1 MLTLWLVSGFYS
13 LFGQQA
19 LRMLQF
25 PFVRKKVKQ
34 FLISGLLMIRHLG
47 NDILQVIPWVHIV
60 CLAGGQQGT
69 DYRHVNG
76 SLVIAAE
83 EIVLAP
89 QSSKHSKKY
98 TSTRRYMHVR
108 PDWSLDKYFC
118 SKKLGLGSI

>member
-13 LFGQQA
+13 LVGQQA

-89 QSSKHSKKY
+89 QSSKHSHADICMHYLNLPEAVYKTITEMHLKK
-98 TSTRRYMHVR
+98 
-108 PDWSLDKYFC
+108 
-118 SKKLGLGSI
+118 SIAFP

>member
-1 MLTLWLVSGFYS
+1 MLTLWLVGGFYS

-76 SLVIAAE
+76 SLVITAE

-89 QSSKHSKKY
+89 LCWHYIYVGIIIKVHN
-98 TSTRRYMHVR
+98 
-108 PDWSLDKYFC
+108 
-118 SKKLGLGSI
+118 